1 MSDSG
6 CTSEESGI
14 QEPNPGSR
22 LGSLY
27 DAYGAELFR
36 YASMLLADSHSAEDA
51 LQQVFLKLARRGR
64 TIRINSPW
72 SYLRQAVRNEC
83 YRILRSRRTEEEMQ
97 RSDVSQLLESRSP
110 AQFTEKK
117 DEHIRLEQALRT
129 LPPEQREVVHLKVYE
144 KKTFKEIS
152 EMTFV
157 SINTASSRYRYA
169 LDRLALLL
177 TEKRGSKE

>member
-1 MSDSG
+1 
-6 CTSEESGI
+6 
-14 QEPNPGSR
+14 
-22 LGSLY
+22 
-27 DAYGAELFR
+27 
-36 YASMLLADSHSAEDA
+36 
-51 LQQVFLKLARRGR
+51 
-64 TIRINSPW
+64 
-72 SYLRQAVRNEC
+72 
-83 YRILRSRRTEEEMQ
+83 MQ